1 MGESMSNRTILVE
14 KEENLKTLQIVVKLL
29 EYWE

>member
-1 MGESMSNRTILVE
+1 MGKSMSNRTIFVV

>member
-29 EYWE
+29 EYWK

>member
-1 MGESMSNRTILVE
+1 MGKSMSNRTIMVE